1 MPKDKGNNS
10 LGNILRAARSGEQ
23 VEPEAEEK
31 QSEKKGSVE
40 IGKESSENTKVQTRN
55 TKTPKSV
62 NTETPKKGSS
72 KKSAADALSR
82 ATARRRDEKLVHITI
97 EVPLSLRK
105 FWKSQAA
112 LTRSFKDVA
121 TEAFTNEYG
130 LPPEEEE

>member
-1 MPKDKGNNS
+1 MPKDKGDNN
-10 LGNILRAARSGEQ
+10 LGSILRAARSGGQ
-23 VEPEAEEK
+23 VEPGAEDKKSQKGSAETEK
-31 QSEKKGSVE
+31 Q
-40 IGKESSENTKVQTRN
+40 SSENTKAQTR
-55 TKTPKSV
+55 TAKTPKSI